1 MPNTIP
7 SFRNVSVSDIVA
19 ITLLVPS
26 PEATEKMT
34 MREVENAFGPAL
46 DRCVDLICETGF
58 DSKAIELEKEI
69 KHLLVSAFE
78 RATDYEPPAPMTSDL
93 PF

>member
-46 DRCVDLICETGF
+46 DRCVDLFVKLALILKRSSLRKRLSTYWF
-58 DSKAIELEKEI
+58 RLSKEQQIMSRQLQ
-69 KHLLVSAFE
+69 
-78 RATDYEPPAPMTSDL
+78 
-93 PF
+93 